1 MWSSWLLIVC
11 GLMSTYER
19 WRGDGAELVSD
30 ASIHRRGFWND
41 GFVIPAIW
49 ESSDG
54 LGQLGQSIC

>member
-1 MWSSWLLIVC
+1 M
-11 GLMSTYER
+11 R

-41 GFVIPAIW
+41 GFVILVIW

-54 LGQLGQSIC
+54 LGQAICSVFGVQ